1 MYKAIVENLSTLANL
16 VWSYGSTLII
26 TGGFNILSM
35 ATVTLILVLFT
46 ATIARK
52 KFGGFVK
59 PYRGRNKR
67 GSRRL
72 FESQRGP
79 VLKPCPNCAEQLPV
93 TAIIC
98 GICDYNFL
106 AERPGRGQRL
116 LPQPS
121 TQEVA
126 EQNIASAEL

>member
-1 MYKAIVENLSTLANL
+1 M
-16 VWSYGSTLII
+16 I
-26 TGGFNILSM
+26 TGGLNILPI
-35 ATVTLILVLFT
+35 AAVALILVLFA

-72 FESQRGP
+72 FESHRGP

-98 GICDYNFL
+98 DICDYNFL